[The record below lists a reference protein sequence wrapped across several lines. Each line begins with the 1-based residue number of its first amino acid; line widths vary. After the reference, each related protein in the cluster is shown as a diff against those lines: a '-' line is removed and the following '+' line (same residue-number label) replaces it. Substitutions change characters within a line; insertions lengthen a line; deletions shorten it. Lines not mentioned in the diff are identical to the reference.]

1 MASSHVLHSREVQ
14 SPGGGVLRSPRIQA
28 HCPCTPL
35 LLVFLSSGVTCNQCT
50 RNADCVYCGFWYLF
64 FYLLKNFPGL
74 REDRLEPSSRRDFGG
89 CRSCDEEADG
99 APKSR
104 SQLICCSDSCLRG
117 EEGGDG
123 PSSLCL
129 ERPSPPSSP
138 GELLLVL
145 QDPAQAATSSR
156 KPTLI
161 SQAVCPSFHCASM
174 SCAFVSLSQRPA
186 CSLWLSLESVPPSRL

>member
-1 MASSHVLHSREVQ
+1 MTGR
-14 SPGGGVLRSPRIQA
+14 PMGPRS
-28 HCPCTPL
+28 L
-35 LLVFLSSGVTCNQCT
+35 G
-50 RNADCVYCGFWYLF
+50 
-64 FYLLKNFPGL
+64 
-74 REDRLEPSSRRDFGG
+74 PSS
-89 CRSCDEEADG
+89 S
-99 APKSR
+99 
-104 SQLICCSDSCLRG
+104 CCSDSCLHG

-161 SQAVCPSFHCASM
+161 SQAVCPFFRCASM
-174 SCAFVSLSQRPA
+174 SCAPLSLSQRPA
-186 CSLWLSLESVPPSRL
+186 CILWLSLESVTPQQTVSSWRARDLRLVPVCASPLPSECGDCWWPRLDVLEREGRDGQRAA

>member
-1 MASSHVLHSREVQ
+1 MEPWRWHRTRAYD
-14 SPGGGVLRSPRIQA
+14 
-28 HCPCTPL
+28 PCTYCCLSSCPQGS
-35 LLVFLSSGVTCNQCT
+35 LVTSVQEMQTVCIVVSGFCFLS
-50 RNADCVYCGFWYLF
+50 FE
-64 FYLLKNFPGL
+64 NFPGL
-74 REDRLEPSSRRDFGG
+74 REDVWSPAAGTLVDVGAMMGRPMGPRSLGPSS
-89 CRSCDEEADG
+89 S
-99 APKSR
+99 
-104 SQLICCSDSCLRG
+104 CCSDSCLHG

-161 SQAVCPSFHCASM
+161 SQAVCPFFHCASM
-174 SCAFVSLSQRPA
+174 SCASLSLSQRPA
-186 CSLWLSLESVPPSRL
+186 CIL